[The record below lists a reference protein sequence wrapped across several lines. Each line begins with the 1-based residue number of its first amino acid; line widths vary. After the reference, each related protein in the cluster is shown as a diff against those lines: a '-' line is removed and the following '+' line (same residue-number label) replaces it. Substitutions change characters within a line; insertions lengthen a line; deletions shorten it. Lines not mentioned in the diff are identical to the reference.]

1 MSALPN
7 GSHVN
12 LFGHLECIIDLDA
25 EVSRGAL
32 DLGMAEQQLNRPQ
45 VAGSAIDQRGLGFG
59 AMNAC
64 RTGWDQGQCSRSIRR
79 QLWALCNRVRVR
91 HGGAGGYWIL

>member
-1 MSALPN
+1 MSANDGTADSRRQQMWRAEVSALPN

-45 VAGSAIDQRGLGFG
+45 VAGSAIDQRGFG
-59 AMNAC
+59 SA
-64 RTGWDQGQCSRSIRR
+64 Q
-79 QLWALCNRVRVR
+79 
-91 HGGAGGYWIL
+91 